1 MGRIIQGKIKLL
13 LQLHKRYEDN
23 LIANCFYLSNIT
35 FSSSKRHFGLNLML
49 LRKKYGWA
57 LITDIKSSLFNLM
70 WTYLWVKLIENIVY
84 KTLHD
89 RNRKQI

>member
-57 LITDIKSSLFNLM
+57 SITDIKSSSF
-70 WTYLWVKLIENIVY
+70 
-84 KTLHD
+84 
-89 RNRKQI
+89 